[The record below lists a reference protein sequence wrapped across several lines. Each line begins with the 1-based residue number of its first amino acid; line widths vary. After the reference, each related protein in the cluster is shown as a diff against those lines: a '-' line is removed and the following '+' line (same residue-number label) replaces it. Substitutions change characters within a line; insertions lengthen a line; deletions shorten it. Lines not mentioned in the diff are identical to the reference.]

1 MTKCLDTANV
11 SSYTSIVFPAIGT
24 GHLGYPRDRVAAIMY
39 QTVLNH
45 FRENDGTNVEEVK
58 FVCFNNDSNTI
69 KVISGNFHSRKLFR
83 EERFMSIKSTSRS

>member
-58 FVCFNNDSNTI
+58 FVCFNSDAKTI
-69 KVISGNFHSRKLFR
+69 KTLDEVSLSVVIFNQ
-83 EERFMSIKSTSRS
+83 IKNQLRQY